1 MPAGMAF
8 GLLGPLTV
16 HVDGVEA
23 PIPPGKQRVILA
35 ALLLD
40 AGRTV
45 AAEELTEL
53 LWGSEPPPSAA
64 VTLQN
69 HVKRL
74 RRALGVGRDRI
85 VTQPGGYLIQVNPGE
100 LDVAAMESALASAHQ
115 AAQASAW
122 ADAAAPASA
131 ALAFWRGQPLSG
143 VDSDML
149 ASREI
154 QRLAELRFQARELRI
169 EAGLQLGGH
178 AMVVSDARQLS
189 AEEPLREHSHALLI
203 RALQGCGRRAEA
215 LAAYQDARRTLI
227 DELGCEPGPELRA
240 LHHEILEEA
249 TDPPPAPAPNG
260 RTVPVPRQLPAAVAT
275 FTGRSGEL
283 TALTSL
289 LGSKSNAQRPAL
301 VISAIGGTAGVGKTA
316 LAVYWAHQ
324 VAELFPDGQLY
335 VNLRG
340 YDPYEPVAPGAAL
353 AGFLQALGV
362 PGPQIPDEVEDRA
375 RLYRSRLAGL
385 RVLVV
390 LDNARDAEQ
399 VRPLLP
405 GDPRCVAAITSR
417 DVLAGL
423 VAVDGARR
431 LNLDV
436 LPLADAVAR
445 RRPGWRSCAPGCRWR
460 CGSRPSWPPPGH
472 GLR

>member
-1 MPAGMAF
+1 MAAGMAF
-8 GLLGPLTV
+8 GILGPLSV
-16 HVDGVEA
+16 HVDGVAA

-74 RRALGVGRDRI
+74 RRALGAGRDRI

-100 LDVAAMESALASAHQ
+100 LDVAAMEAALASAHQ

-122 ADAAAPASA
+122 GDAAAQASA
-131 ALAFWRGQPLSG
+131 ALAFWSGQPLSG

-178 AMVVSDARQLS
+178 AMVVSDARQLT

-215 LAAYQDARRTLI
+215 LQAFQQARSVLI
-227 DELGCEPGPELRA
+227 DELGCEPGAELQA
-240 LHHEILEEA
+240 LHHELLQDIP
-249 TDPPPAPAPNG
+249 DPSPAPAPDG
-260 RTVPVPRQLPAAVAT
+260 RNVPVPRQLPAAVAT
-275 FTGRSGEL
+275 FTGRSPEL
-283 TALTSL
+283 ATLTSL
-289 LGSKSNAQRPAL
+289 LGPETDTERPAL
-301 VISAIGGTAGVGKTA
+301 VISAIGR
-316 LAVYWAHQ
+316 
-324 VAELFPDGQLY
+324 DC
-335 VNLRG
+335 RG
-340 YDPYEPVAPGAAL
+340 WQDRPG
-353 AGFLQALGV
+353 GALGASGRGAV
-362 PGPQIPDEVEDRA
+362 PGRSALCEPA
-375 RLYRSRLAGL
+375 RL
-385 RVLVV
+385 
-390 LDNARDAEQ
+390 
-399 VRPLLP
+399 
-405 GDPRCVAAITSR
+405 
-417 DVLAGL
+417 
-423 VAVDGARR
+423 
-431 LNLDV
+431 
-436 LPLADAVAR
+436 
-445 RRPGWRSCAPGCRWR
+445 
-460 CGSRPSWPPPGH
+460 
-472 GLR
+472 